1 MPSLTVSEEYDDN
14 VRLSSTNPESDFLT
28 AIRPRLRLEFIDE
41 PWVVTLAGSTR
52 AEFFA
57 RRTELNNTADN
68 LEGSADIQ
76 YRARRFTLSLTD
88 TFVRSA
94 NPGEVDPQTGLILER
109 AVSTT
114 NTISPGLSFQLDPL
128 TALRTQYAYRTL
140 SSDSPLARD
149 STTHDAS
156 VALERQLTRTFSG
169 NVSYAFTRFQVE
181 DSPDRDSHSP
191 RLGLTTT
198 YFPTIR
204 LNSNI
209 GLLFVERP
217 DGTTEMTFA
226 SATRYDQTFRLGSLS
241 LAYDRNASVGGV
253 LGVSTVTQ
261 SVTLAGTLQATRDLT
276 LGLNAG
282 RTDTSADAVSD
293 PRAPSQEIDLRVYNV
308 ALRVTY
314 RLLRWL
320 SIEGSYRYQRQE
332 DRVGTRDL
340 ERNIFSLGL
349 TVSDQFRL
357 Y

>member
-1 MPSLTVSEEYDDN
+1 VSEEYDDN
-14 VRLSSTNPESDFLT
+14 VRLSSTNPESDFVT
-28 AIRPRLRLEFIDE
+28 AIRPRLRLELLDE
-41 PWVVTLAGSTR
+41 SWAVTLAGSTR
-52 AEFFA
+52 SEFFA

-68 LEGSADIQ
+68 LEGNADIQ

-88 TFVRSA
+88 TFVRSV
-94 NPGEVDPQTGLILER
+94 NPGDVDPQTGLILER

-114 NTISPGLSFQLDPL
+114 NTIGPGLSYQLDPL
-128 TALRTQYAYRTL
+128 TALRTQYSYRTL

-156 VALERQLTRTFSG
+156 VALQRQLTPTFSG
-169 NVSYAFTRFQVE
+169 NVSYAFTRFQIE
-181 DSPDRDSHSP
+181 GSPDRDSHSP

-198 YFPTIR
+198 YLPNVRIS
-204 LNSNI
+204 SNT

-226 SATRYDQTFRLGSLS
+226 STTRYDQTFRLGDLS
-241 LAYDRNASVGGV
+241 LAYDRNAGVGGV

-261 SVTLAGTLQATRDLT
+261 SVTLAGTVQATRDLT

-282 RTDTSADAVSD
+282 ITDTSADAVGG
-293 PRAPSQEIDLRVYNV
+293 PQAPSQEIDLRVYNV
-308 ALRVTY
+308 TLRATY

-340 ERNIFSLGL
+340 QRNVFFLGL
-349 TVSDQFRL
+349 TVSDLFRL

>member
-88 TFVRSA
+88 TFVRSV
-94 NPGEVDPQTGLILER
+94 NPGDVDPQTGLLLER

-156 VALERQLTRTFSG
+156 VALQRQLTRTFSG
-169 NVSYAFTRFQVE
+169 NVSYAFTRFQIE
-181 DSPDRDSHSP
+181 GSPDRDSHSP
-191 RLGLTTT
+191 RLGLNTT

-204 LNSNI
+204 LSSNT

-217 DGTTEMTFA
+217 DGTMELTFA

-241 LAYDRNASVGGV
+241 LAYDRNAGVGGV

-282 RTDTSADAVSD
+282 ITDTSADAVSD
-293 PRAPSQEIDLRVYNV
+293 PQAPSQEIDLRVYNV